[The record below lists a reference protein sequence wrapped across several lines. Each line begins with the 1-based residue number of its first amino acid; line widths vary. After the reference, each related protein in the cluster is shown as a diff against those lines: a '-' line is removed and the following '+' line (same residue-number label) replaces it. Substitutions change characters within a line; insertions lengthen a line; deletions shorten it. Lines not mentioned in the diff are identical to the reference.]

1 MGVKFMKNTT
11 QTISTNL
18 ISKPTI
24 TVPASFTALHLAHI
38 SWNLF
43 SANSPTHYANEFSI
57 DPSSDFAHYNI
68 QDSMDIAQHFYDCAF
83 AIGSAVES
91 NVDYSIQDAFN
102 MLDDFYG
109 DTCVRESVSTQIERA
124 IRDFVDS
131 KTGYDYAK
139 HTDYIAQDYT
149 ALVEA
154 TQQVLPSQIAKLEK
168 QLATLKAKQSA

>member
-1 MGVKFMKNTT
+1 MKKAT

-18 ISKPTI
+18 ISTPTI
-24 TVPASFTALHLAHI
+24 SVPASFTALHLAHI

-43 SANSPTHYANEFSI
+43 SANSPTHYSNEFSI
-57 DPSSDFAHYNI
+57 HESSDFAHYNI

-83 AIGSAVES
+83 AIGSNVEE

-109 DTCVRESVSTQIERA
+109 DTCVREDVSTQIERA
-124 IRDFVDS
+124 IRELVTH
-131 KTGYDYAK
+131 KDYAK
-139 HTDYIAQDYT
+139 YTNYIAQDYT
-149 ALVEA
+149 WIVEA

-168 QLATLKAKQSA
+168 QLATLKAKQTA

>member
-1 MGVKFMKNTT
+1 MKKAT

-18 ISKPTI
+18 ISTPTI
-24 TVPASFTALHLAHI
+24 SVPASFTALHLAHI

-43 SANSPTHYANEFSI
+43 SANSPTHYENEFSI
-57 DPSSDFAHYNI
+57 DDSSDFAHYNI

-83 AIGSAVES
+83 AIGSSVED

-109 DTCVRESVSTQIERA
+109 DTCVREDVSTQIENA
-124 IRDFVDS
+124 IQDFVHS

-139 HTDYIAQDYT
+139 HTGYIAQDYS
-149 ALVEA
+149 ALVED
-154 TQQVLPSQIAKLEK
+154 TQQALPSQIANLEK
-168 QLATLKAKQSA
+168 QLATLKAQVTA

>member
-1 MGVKFMKNTT
+1 MKKATT

-18 ISKPTI
+18 ISTPTI

-43 SANSPTHYANEFSI
+43 SANSPTHFENEFSI
-57 DPSSDFAHYNI
+57 HESSDFAHYNI
-68 QDSMDIAQHFYDCAF
+68 SDSMDIAQHFYDCAF
-83 AIGSAVES
+83 AIGSNVER
-91 NVDYSIQDAFN
+91 NFDYSIQDAFN
-102 MLDDFYG
+102 MLDAFYG
-109 DTCVRESVSTQIERA
+109 DTCVREDVSTQIEHA

-131 KTGYDYAK
+131 KSGYDYAK

-149 ALVEA
+149 WIVEA
-154 TQQVLPSQIAKLEK
+154 TQQVLPSQIAKLEE